1 MADRSA
7 STDRNELGE
16 FLRARRAAIDPGQA
30 GLPGDMGPRRVPGLR
45 REELAHLAHVSFDYV
60 VRLEQ
65 GRTRRV
71 SRSVLDSLAD
81 ALRLTPD
88 ERDYLFSLA
97 DVTAESPA
105 RAPGRPDVAPQLRVL
120 LDNMHDIPAIVLH
133 RRMDILAW
141 NRAAAALLGDFRAL
155 PVPHRNIIRMT
166 FLDDGFR
173 SLYVDWPRVAR
184 ECVSVLR
191 REAGHHRDDP
201 DLTALITELND
212 RDPDFRRWWADYQVA
227 GPSQLV
233 KRLHHPAAGSLTVDV
248 QQLSVDTARDQ
259 LLAAYTGHDTESRQ
273 ALRFLLQWA
282 GERA

>member
-1 MADRSA
+1 MADRSTPA
-7 STDRNELGE
+7 HHNELGL
-16 FLRARRAAIDPGQA
+16 FLRARRAATDPGQA
-30 GLPGDMGPRRVPGLR
+30 GLPGDVGLRRVPGLR
-45 REELAHLAHVSFDYV
+45 REELAHLAHISFDYV

-65 GRTRRV
+65 GRTRRI

-81 ALRLTPD
+81 ALQLTPD

-97 DVTAESPA
+97 DVPTDTPA
-105 RAPGRPDVAPQLRVL
+105 RAPGRPDVAPQLRGL
-120 LDNMHDIPAIVLH
+120 LDDMHDIPAVVLH

-141 NRAAAALLGDFRAL
+141 NRAASALLGDFQAL
-155 PVPHRNIIRMT
+155 PVPHRNIVRLT

-184 ECVSVLR
+184 ECVAVLR
-191 REAGHHRDDP
+191 QEAGHHRDDP
-201 DLTALITELND
+201 DLTALVTELND

-227 GPSQLV
+227 GPRQLV
-233 KRLHHPAAGSLTVDV
+233 KRLHHPTAGSLTVDV

-259 LLAAYTGHDTESRQ
+259 LLATYTGHDTESRH

-282 GERA
+282 GKRA